1 MPRIVITEP
10 GKPGQ
15 PYRFDL
21 GHKMASIGRRSDN
34 DIVLTCPSISG
45 QHCTMERVKG
55 GFILRDQESTNGI
68 KLDGQRMHIID
79 LEDGMKLSLGDVT
92 MEFQL
97 SKDESGTLSKE
108 DFTPHQKQKQSPA
121 SKEAKATAGND
132 IALKENT
139 RAAGKDTPASKDK
152 AAASRARHSAKDD
165 DEDIVG
171 LIDPDTGKTMKRPP
185 LTSGFSQPV
194 AQSGGGAA
202 RPLLVFI
209 LIITAVFT
217 GMTISHKLRTGD
229 SLPNKAIDVLKR
241 KPDAEKK
248 PSSDTGS
255 PSDAAEHSAG
265 TSAQ

>member
-21 GHKMASIGRRSDN
+21 GHKLTSIGRRSDS
-34 DIVLTCPSISG
+34 DIVLKCPSISG

-55 GFILRDQESTNGI
+55 GFILRDQNSTNGI
-68 KLDGQRMHIID
+68 KLDGMRMQIID
-79 LEDGMKLSLGDVT
+79 LEDGIKLRLGDAT

-97 SKDESGTLSKE
+97 SEDESSTLSKE

-121 SKEAKATAGND
+121 SKEARATAGND

-139 RAAGKDTPASKDK
+139 RVAEKKTPATKVE
-152 AAASRARHSAKDD
+152 AAASRSRHSAKDE

-171 LIDPDTGKTMKRPP
+171 LIDPDSGKAMKRPP
-185 LTSGFSQPV
+185 VTSGFNQPV

-202 RPLLVFI
+202 KPLLVFI
-209 LIITAVFT
+209 LIMAAVFT

-229 SLPNKAIDVLKR
+229 SLPNKAIDVLIR
-241 KPDAEKK
+241 KPDAEKNAS
-248 PSSDTGS
+248 PDNSSESET
-255 PSDAAEHSAG
+255 P
-265 TSAQ
+265 

>member
-21 GHKMASIGRRSDN
+21 KHKLTSIGRRSDS
-34 DIVLTCPSISG
+34 DIVLKCPSISG

-55 GFILRDQESTNGI
+55 GFILRDQDSTNGI
-68 KLDGQRMHIID
+68 KLDGKRMQIID
-79 LEDGMKLSLGDVT
+79 LEDGMKLSLGDAT

-97 SKDESGTLSKE
+97 SEDESSTLSKE
-108 DFTPHQKQKQSPA
+108 DFTPHQKQKQNPSSNA
-121 SKEAKATAGND
+121 AKAKAADD

-139 RAAGKDTPASKDK
+139 RVAEKKTPATKDET
-152 AAASRARHSAKDD
+152 AASRSRHSAKDE

-171 LIDPDTGKTMKRPP
+171 LIDPDSGKAMKRPP
-185 LTSGFSQPV
+185 VTSGFNQPV

-202 RPLLVFI
+202 KPLLVFI
-209 LIITAVFT
+209 LIMAAVFT

-229 SLPNKAIDVLKR
+229 SLPNKAIDVLIR
-241 KPDAEKK
+241 KPDAEKNAS
-248 PSSDTGS
+248 PDNSSESET
-255 PSDAAEHSAG
+255 P
-265 TSAQ
+265 

>member
-21 GHKMASIGRRSDN
+21 GHKLTSIGRRSDS
-34 DIVLTCPSISG
+34 DIVLKCPSISG

-55 GFILRDQESTNGI
+55 GFILRDQNSTNGI
-68 KLDGQRMHIID
+68 KLDGKRMQIID
-79 LEDGMKLSLGDVT
+79 LEDGIKLRLGDAT

-97 SKDESGTLSKE
+97 SEDESSTLSKE

-121 SKEAKATAGND
+121 SKEARATAGND

-139 RAAGKDTPASKDK
+139 RVAEKKTPATKVE
-152 AAASRARHSAKDD
+152 AAASRSRHSAKDE

-171 LIDPDTGKTMKRPP
+171 LIDPDSGKAMKRPP
-185 LTSGFSQPV
+185 VTSGFNQPV

-202 RPLLVFI
+202 KPLLVFI
-209 LIITAVFT
+209 LIMAAVFT

-229 SLPNKAIDVLKR
+229 SLPNKAIDVLIR
-241 KPDAEKK
+241 KPDAE
-248 PSSDTGS
+248 
-255 PSDAAEHSAG
+255 
-265 TSAQ
+265 